1 MQNILNLIRWKNLL
15 MIAAVQVLIKY
26 ALFPAFGIDVTL
38 NGLGFSLLVIATICI
53 AAGGYIINDIYDVE
67 TDAVNKPDKVIV
79 GKAISEKNANI
90 FYMVFTCIGVFL
102 GFYLSNSIGRPPFFI
117 LFIII
122 SALLYVYASYL
133 KQIAVVGNIVVS
145 ILVGLSLLIVGI
157 FELIPAIT
165 EQNQNVQSI
174 MFEVLADFAIFA
186 FLINFIREIVKD
198 IQDVDGDYKA
208 EMQTLPIV
216 FGKERTA
223 KIAFGLTIITTLILI
238 YYVTTNIFMH
248 MDVVIYFLVA
258 IVGPLIYIAIKLFT
272 AKNNSHFKHISLM
285 LKIVMVSGM
294 LVMLLYNLL
303 F

>member
-1 MQNILNLIRWKNLL
+1 MLNILNLIRWKNLL
-15 MIAAVQVLIKY
+15 MIAIVQILIKY
-26 ALFPAFGIDVTL
+26 ALFPAFAIDITL
-38 NGLGFSLLVIATICI
+38 NGLGFSLLILATICI
-53 AAGGYIINDIYDVE
+53 AAGGYVINDIYDVD
-67 TDAVNKPDKVIV
+67 TDAVNKPDKVII

-90 FYMVFTCIGVFL
+90 LYMIFTCIGVFL

-145 ILVGLSLLIVGI
+145 ILVALSLLIVGI

-165 EQNQNVQSI
+165 EQNQNVQST

-223 KIAFGLTIITTLILI
+223 KITFGLTIVIILVLI
-238 YYVTTNIFMH
+238 YYIATFLFMH
-248 MDVVIYFLVA
+248 MEVVIYFLVA
-258 IVGPLIYIAIKLFT
+258 VVGPLIYIAIKLFT
-272 AKNNSHFKHISLM
+272 AEKKQHFKHISLI
-285 LKIVMVSGM
+285 LKVTMITGM
-294 LVMLLYNLL
+294 LSMVLYR
-303 F
+303 FIF